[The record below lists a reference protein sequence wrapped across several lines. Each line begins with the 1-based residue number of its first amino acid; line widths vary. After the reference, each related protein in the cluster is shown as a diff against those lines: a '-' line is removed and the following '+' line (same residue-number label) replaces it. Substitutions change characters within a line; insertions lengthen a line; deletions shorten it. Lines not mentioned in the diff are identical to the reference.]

1 MLDNR
6 YTDLSRIAGEWL
18 HLGGLVICSRDAF
31 ETVFHV
37 KGNTHQE
44 CSRKEYQQETGE
56 NCIMS
61 SFMIC
66 IFTKYYSG

>member
-1 MLDNR
+1 VLNNR

-44 CSRKEYQQETGE
+44 CSRKRVSTGDWRKLYNE
-56 NCIMS
+56 
-61 SFMIC
+61 
-66 IFTKYYSG
+66 